1 MDRWSPRRSRST
13 TSFPRRRGS
22 RRPSSPEFE
31 RARFKSSTDRFESY
45 EEDEWPVRNKS
56 GYRERS
62 RSPLSEHDR
71 RSPLSDHDSFRG
83 RSDRGRP
90 FRGRSGMGRPSRGR
104 SDRGRPFVER
114 PHRGRSDRGGSD
126 REWSDRGRPNRGG
139 SNREWS
145 DRGRP
150 DRGGSDRGWS
160 DRGRP
165 FKGGSDRGRPFRVG
179 SDRGRP
185 FRGRSD
191 RGRPFR
197 GRSDRGRTFRGTR
210 FMERPF
216 RGKPDRGGHY
226 RERSHSRESYH
237 SFQESSRN
245 RQIKSR
251 SRSNSRDKYYVM
263 KSGNERYSDEEF
275 IHSKLSRSR
284 SNSRDRLYLNELIE
298 NERQSDDDSYER
310 GNDRPRLS
318 RSRSNS
324 RGRLYPIDSEGN
336 RESYFQPRKSR
347 SRSNSRDRSH
357 STGHKVYY
365 NRSFEIQN
373 DYQLRKSRSRSSSG
387 DRLYP
392 TGPIKTKRYID
403 EEYEGQSKYKP
414 REFRSNSRDRLSPS
428 EAVGYNRNEPRIEIS
443 SIHKLKEP
451 RISSYSYSSS
461 QNLSLKDGRFKEEA
475 GYSHSKPDM
484 SYASRPEFKQDTPQE
499 RKCFIE
505 DRVYDSKPKV
515 YRLSSTFD
523 HDLNEKPLQ
532 FKNYPSARALELETK
547 SEHQRDFSSSVKNT
561 SSPSYPQRYF
571 DTNKEYY
578 ERKVKTE
585 HTAVSTDNQNS
596 LKKEYREDDEF
607 QGSKKRSYQDS
618 FHENFDQVG
627 SSQHTAGPQDRF
639 SNKLFP
645 RKYEKFESD
654 DNKDEPSFKNRTWYR
669 GSAKNKNT
677 EPQEDLRDL
686 SQVIIFFDFTS
697 SGIMRS
703 LWAVLFSSFRRSD
716 LWLNCIENC
725 YEDDYKNML

>member
-45 EEDEWPVRNKS
+45 EKDEWPVRNKS

-62 RSPLSEHDR
+62 RSPLSDHDR
-71 RSPLSDHDSFRG
+71 RSPLSDLDSFRG

-114 PHRGRSDRGGSD
+114 PYRGGSD

-139 SNREWS
+139 S
-145 DRGRP
+145 
-150 DRGGSDRGWS
+150 DRGWA

-165 FKGGSDRGRPFRVG
+165 FKGGSDRGRPFRGG

-245 RQIKSR
+245 RQSK
-251 SRSNSRDKYYVM
+251 SRSNSRDRYYVM

-275 IHSKLSRSR
+275 IHSKMSRSR
-284 SNSRDRLYLNELIE
+284 SNSRNRLYTNELIE

-310 GNDRPRLS
+310 GNDRPRVS

-324 RGRLYPIDSEGN
+324 RGRLYPIDLEGN
-336 RESYFQPRKSR
+336 RESYFQQRKSR

-392 TGPIKTKRYID
+392 TGSIKTKRYID

-428 EAVGYNRNEPRIEIS
+428 EAVGYNRNEPHIEIS

-484 SYASRPEFKQDTPQE
+484 RYASRTEFKQDTPQE

-532 FKNYPSARALELETK
+532 FKNYPSAEGLELETK
-547 SEHQRDFSSSVKNT
+547 SEHQRDFSSIVKNT

-585 HTAVSTDNQNS
+585 HTVSTDNQNS
-596 LKKEYREDDEF
+596 LKRGYREDDEF

-725 YEDDYKNML
+725 YEDDYKSML